1 MKKLIDYELKE
12 SSSEEAKMDMWLH
25 EFVVLLPAFWVALD
39 LYRHSVGTKNPCRFA
54 RVFAWLYCTIIPVF
68 IVWVSVELLKQWATP
83 DYETRHATEQRIE
96 QWVRF
101 VSWLPSILTSVV
113 YLIRIRHHKELPK

>member
-1 MKKLIDYELKE
+1 MKKLIDYELKD
-12 SSSEEAKMDMWLH
+12 STSEEAKMDMWLH

-54 RVFAWLYCTIIPVF
+54 RVFAWVYCTIVPVF

-83 DYETRHATEQRIE
+83 NYDTRKATEQRI
-96 QWVRF
+96 
-101 VSWLPSILTSVV
+101 
-113 YLIRIRHHKELPK
+113 